1 MSIDLTGKLYRD
13 MPEEYRD
20 SVSKK
25 DFKKERRS
33 QNRMAGDALTAE
45 YGSRIT
51 MPKDMAGTS
60 DFIDSDGDGVD
71 DRNQRGPGKKYI
83 KTGKYADA
91 PIMNPDEDNI
101 YSYDTSAFGAG
112 SDKDTE
118 RLSKI
123 DIKNLRGQGYSR
135 ADIVDYADN
144 IGETGV
150 ITDGGAAQRL
160 LDRYR
165 DKIANKLSKK
175 KDDDDDNDN
184 DGLGDTDPITPIEDL
199 EPTPV
204 VPPVTQIIEDNSG
217 DQSLTFPGIAPPT
230 IDVGDFIP
238 SSGTNRSNSRLQSII
253 QDNDIYS
260 QIAGNGN
267 VTTINQD
274 NSASNYGGN
283 PYNFARIPGYYS

>member
-1 MSIDLTGKLYRD
+1 MSIDLKGKLYRD
-13 MPEEYRD
+13 MPEQYRD

-33 QNRMAGDALTAE
+33 QNRMAGDAFTAE

-51 MPKDMAGTS
+51 MPKGTAGTA

-165 DKIANKLSKK
+165 DKIANKSSKK
-175 KDDDDDNDN
+175 K
-184 DGLGDTDPITPIEDL
+184 PVEPIED
-199 EPTPV
+199 EVDP
-204 VPPVTQIIEDNSG
+204 IEDVVDPIEDVVQPVDPIDDRDDPPFTG
-217 DQSLTFPGIAPPT
+217 VPEIIGAPGV
-230 IDVGDFIP
+230 DVGDFIP
-238 SSGTNRSNSRLQSII
+238 SPGTNIRQGNSLLQSII
-253 QDNDIYS
+253 QDNDIASAVY
-260 QIAGNGN
+260 GDGN

-283 PYNFARIPGYYS
+283 QYNFARIPGYYS